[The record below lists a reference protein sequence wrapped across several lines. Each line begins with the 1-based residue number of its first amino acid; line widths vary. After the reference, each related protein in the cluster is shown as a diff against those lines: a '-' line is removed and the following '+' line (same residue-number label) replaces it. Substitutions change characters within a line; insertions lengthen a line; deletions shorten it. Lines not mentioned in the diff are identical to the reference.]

1 MYPVQFLSM
10 SSCSGVDS
18 SLSHCPYSYLQ
29 KILSHCRLAYY
40 TCIFFNLFVLF
51 IYYFWLCWVSVAAR
65 ELSLVAV
72 SGGYSSLQGAGFSL
86 RWLLLLQ
93 STGSRCAGFSSCGA
107 PAYLLRGMW
116 DLPGPKLEPVS
127 PALAGGFLTTAP
139 PGKPYMCI

>member
-86 RWLLLLQ
+86 RWLLLLR

-107 PAYLLRGMW
+107 WAS
-116 DLPGPKLEPVS
+116 VVV
-127 PALAGGFLTTAP
+127 AHQLTCSAACGIFP
-139 PGKPYMCI
+139 DQSSNPCPLHWQGDS